1 MSKLEEYE
9 ESEDFRNPVTR
20 EEVGEEFWKAYCSI
34 IDYHV
39 DFTTIRYKILEGE
52 CKGVSHFEKD
62 MKTVFSNCKKFNEPR
77 SEIYS
82 CAVFC
87 EKLFHKLLKPI
98 KKKFGNGDQ
107 LRDHEIHL
115 NIGGMNI

>member
-1 MSKLEEYE
+1 M
-9 ESEDFRNPVTR
+9 TR

-52 CKGVSHFEKD
+52 CKGVSEFELD
-62 MKTVFSNCKKFNEPR
+62 IKTVFSNCKKFNEPG

-98 KKKFGNGDQ
+98 KKKFSGEDKLGEHGIS
-107 LRDHEIHL
+107 LK
-115 NIGGMNI
+115 IGGINI